1 MNTISD
7 IQQVFEKELSEK
19 RLHIDGWHYNASD
32 KAILGYVLMLQTG
45 DLDNPTDKT
54 KVGHFKTSLLLI
66 FMFKSTSF
74 SLRKMY
80 YAYCNYFPPPIF
92 SFTEGCQ
99 VAS

>member
-32 KAILGYVLMLQTG
+32 KAVLGYVLMLQTG

-54 KVGHFKTSLLLI
+54 KVGHLIYLYYSYLCSNLLVFLLC
-66 FMFKSTSF
+66 K
-74 SLRKMY
+74 LY